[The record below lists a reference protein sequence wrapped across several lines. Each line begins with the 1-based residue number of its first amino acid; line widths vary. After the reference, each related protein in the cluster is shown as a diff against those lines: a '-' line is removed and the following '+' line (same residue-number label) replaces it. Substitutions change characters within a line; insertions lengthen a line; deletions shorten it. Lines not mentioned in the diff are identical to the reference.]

1 MVKTLLSNAGGSDLI
16 PGQGDE
22 IPHAIC
28 YDQKKKK
35 ESDFC
40 PTKPDFWYAFKKKK
54 KKKTRVE

>member
-22 IPHAIC
+22 IPHAVC
-28 YDQKKKK
+28 YDQKKKKK

-54 KKKTRVE
+54 KNLG